1 MEYKKLNNIIGWI
14 IWAIASFVYLSTIEP
29 TTSFWDCGEF
39 IAAAYN
45 LEVGHPPGAPLF
57 MLIGRFFTMFTTPE
71 NAAYAINMLSALSS
85 SFTILFLFWS
95 ITALVKKLVVKTG
108 EVDKPAM
115 LTIFGSAVVGS
126 LAYTFSDSFWFSATE
141 AEVYALSSLFTAVV
155 FWAILKWEAVYTEKH
170 SVRWIVLIAYLIGL
184 SIGVHLLNLLAIPA
198 MVFVYYFKTR
208 ELTFKNLAIA
218 FGISILIL
226 GTIQSLIIP
235 GTVKVGFMFELLFVN
250 TFNLPFN
257 SGLLFYIAIL
267 AALSVLGLYYT
278 HKKGKQVWNTII
290 LCVTVLLI
298 GFSTYSIIMIRS
310 AANPPM
316 DENNPENA
324 FTLLSYLNRE
334 QYGSMP
340 LLYGQ
345 YFNTPLDAKEP
356 FVQDKPQYFQD
367 KAKGKYILINKDQK
381 TKPNYDEKLSGFFPR
396 MWSSQAHHVRTY
408 KEWSDFKGKKMR
420 ASNGETINIPTFGEN
435 LKFFFSYQLNH
446 LYFRYFMWNFVG
458 RQNDVQGHGEITNG
472 NWISGIK
479 FIDEMRLG
487 NQDKLP
493 SSINDNP
500 ANNTYF
506 FLPLLLGL
514 LGMIY
519 QYKKDKKGFLV
530 LLLLFFFTGVAIIIN
545 QNQSVQPRERD
556 YAYVG
561 SFYTF
566 AIWMALGVYA
576 LCDILS
582 KKMSRVASAGLATT
596 ICLLGAPVLMASQNW
611 DDHDRSKRYTARDF
625 AKNYL
630 NSCAPNAILFT
641 NGDNDTFPLWYVQ
654 DVERYRTD
662 VRVVN
667 LSLLNTDWYIEQMR
681 RKAWDSDGIPQM
693 LPEYKIRNNNN
704 DYVYIYD
711 RGIEGYTDVD
721 DIIKFVTDDTPKSK
735 ITGND
740 NKQIDYIPTK
750 NLKVSVDKDK
760 VLANGTV
767 SKDRAD
773 RVVDNI
779 EWTLSGNGIYKKDLI
794 ILDILAANNWDRPIY
809 FAITTGDDAYLG
821 LTDYFQIEGLAYR
834 LVPYKAQSYDG
845 QTGEVNTDIMYENL
859 MTKFA
864 WGGMDKENLFM
875 DENNKRMCMN
885 FRNNFARLAGELIRQ
900 DKKEQAV
907 KVLDKCLEVLPE
919 HNVPYN
925 QFMVSIAEHY
935 YRLKENDKANDIVK
949 TLINQ
954 YHEELIYY
962 TSLKGSFRKNVER
975 EEGFSKYILGQ
986 LIMLSKD
993 RYPESGLADEM
1004 KTEFESILLMLN
1016 GNR

>member
-95 ITALVKKLVVKTG
+95 ITALVKKLVVRTG
-108 EVDKPAM
+108 EMDKPAM
-115 LTIFGSAVVGS
+115 LAIFGSAIVGS

-141 AEVYALSSLFTAVV
+141 AEVYALSSLFTAIV

-356 FVQDKPQYFQD
+356 FVEDKPQYFQD
-367 KAKGKYILINKDQK
+367 KAKGKYVLINKDQK

-408 KEWSDFKGKKMR
+408 KEWTDFKGKKMR
-420 ASNGETINIPTFGEN
+420 ASNGETISIPTFGEN

-493 SSINDNP
+493 SSITDNP

-514 LGMIY
+514 LGMVY

-576 LCDILS
+576 LCDVLS

-596 ICLLGAPVLMASQNW
+596 ICLLGVPVLMANQNW

-693 LPEYKIRNNNN
+693 LPEYKVRNNNN

-779 EWTLSGNGIYKKDLI
+779 EWALSGNGIYKKDLI

-864 WGGMDKENLFM
+864 WGGMDKGNLFM

-907 KVLDKCLEVLPE
+907 QVLDKCLEVLPE

-935 YRLKENDKANDIVK
+935 YRLKENDKANNIVK

-962 TSLKGSFRKNVER
+962 TSLKGSYRKNVER
-975 EEGFSKYILGQ
+975 EEGFAKYILGQ

-993 RYPESGLADEM
+993 RYPESGLAEEM

>member
-71 NAAYAINMLSALSS
+71 NAAVAINMLSALSS

-108 EVDKPAM
+108 EMDKPAM
-115 LTIFGSAVVGS
+115 LAIFGSAIVGS

-141 AEVYALSSLFTAVV
+141 AEVYALSSLFTAIV

-356 FVQDKPQYFQD
+356 FVEDKPQYFQD
-367 KAKGKYILINKDQK
+367 KAKGKYVLINKDQK
-381 TKPNYDEKLSGFFPR
+381 TKPNYDENLSGFFPR
-396 MWSSQAHHVRTY
+396 MWSAQAHHVRTY
-408 KEWSDFKGKKMR
+408 KEWTDFKGKRMR

-493 SSINDNP
+493 SSITDNP

-514 LGMIY
+514 LGMVY
-519 QYKKDKKGFLV
+519 QYKKDKKDFLV
-530 LLLLFFFTGVAIIIN
+530 LLLLFFFTGIAIIIN

-576 LCDILS
+576 LYDILS

-625 AKNYL
+625 ARNYL

-693 LPEYKIRNNNN
+693 LPEYKVRNNNN

-750 NLKVSVDKDK
+750 NLKVSVDKEK

-773 RVVDNI
+773 RIVDNV

-794 ILDILAANNWDRPIY
+794 ILDILAANDWERPIY

-907 KVLDKCLEVLPE
+907 QVLDKCLEVLPK

-935 YRLKENDKANDIVK
+935 YKLKENDKANDIVK

-986 LIMLSKD
+986 LIMLTKD
-993 RYPESGLADEM
+993 RYPESGLAEEM